1 LCLEGGFMDNI
12 KVLVIN
18 DEGGDIR
25 LEEEI
30 ISNSLGLGAGELTI
44 TYIPAGDRETI
55 EKELPE
61 AHGVISVYT
70 HFDRKTLEG
79 MKKCRIIATQ
89 TIGTNTIDLDAAT
102 EFGICVTNVPD
113 YCIEEVALHTVT
125 LAMACVRKIRVYD
138 MLARSKK
145 WNIEDIYKE
154 GTAHRLQGRRYG
166 LVSFG
171 NIAKRVA
178 ELMKGFGM
186 KVMAYDPYLEEAVF
200 EEYGVE
206 KVDSLE
212 ELFSSCNI
220 ISLHT
225 PLTPKTEGMI
235 DMNIVAAGLADKC
248 EVEVAY
254 AIGVAKPISIMVE
267 TFGTNKVADE
277 IIEKAIAENFDLRPA
292 AIIDKFN
299 LRRPIYQKLA
309 AYGHFGREDL
319 DLPWEKTD
327 MADVLKK
334 YLQ

>member
-1 LCLEGGFMDNI
+1 
-12 KVLVIN
+12 
-18 DEGGDIR
+18 
-25 LEEEI
+25 
-30 ISNSLGLGAGELTI
+30 
-44 TYIPAGDRETI
+44 
-55 EKELPE
+55 
-61 AHGVISVYT
+61 
-70 HFDRKTLEG
+70 
-79 MKKCRIIATQ
+79 
-89 TIGTNTIDLDAAT
+89 
-102 EFGICVTNVPD
+102 
-113 YCIEEVALHTVT
+113 LHTVT

-235 DMNIVAAGLADKC
+235 DMNLLKKMPEGGILINTSRGEIVKEEDLYHALKEGILGSAGVDVIIDESQFESPLYELKN
-248 EVEVAY
+248 VIVTPHVAY
-254 AIGVAKPISIMVE
+254 YSEEALTE
-267 TFGTNKVADE
+267 CRQ
-277 IIEKAIAENFDLRPA
+277 KAAEQ
-292 AIIDKFN
+292 I
-299 LRRPIYQKLA
+299 
-309 AYGHFGREDL
+309 
-319 DLPWEKTD
+319 
-327 MADVLKK
+327 ADVIGRGRIPK
-334 YLQ
+334 YLVNKSVKGKTKTGLIG